1 MRITIGAYLIP
12 QNGAIADLKR
22 AWMQAEALGVDRL
35 YVSDHFFVPSP
46 ADYLAAQ
53 RRVGDVAADTRADD
67 YHLRVPQSSDA
78 PIFES
83 MTLQAAMAVT
93 TTRAEVGCLVHASAY
108 RNPNLLADMA
118 RTIDHLS
125 GGRYVLGIG
134 AGWHRR
140 DFDEYGYVFGTVA
153 LRLANLERDLETI
166 RSRWKKLN
174 PPPTRRIPILFG
186 GGGEKV
192 ALRIVAQHCDE
203 WQYFGTREA
212 LKRKAAVL
220 DEWCARLGRN
230 PHEIT
235 RCTSVGHGLDDEATP
250 DDYVE
255 LGFTH
260 LIASCTG
267 PQWDLGALRELLA
280 WRAARSGT

>member
-1 MRITIGAYLIP
+1 MKITIGAYVIP
-12 QNGAIADLKR
+12 QNGTMADLKR
-22 AWMQAEALGVDRL
+22 AWMQADALGADRV
-35 YVSDHFFVPSP
+35 YISDHFFTPSP

-53 RRVGDVAADTRADD
+53 RRVGDVAADTTPDQYR
-67 YHLRVPQSSDA
+67 LRVPESADS

-93 TTRAEVGCLVHASAY
+93 TTRAEIGCLVHASGY

-125 GGRYVLGIG
+125 GGRFVLGIG

-140 DFDEYGYVFGTVA
+140 DYDEYGYVFGTIGSRLRA
-153 LRLANLERDLETI
+153 LEHDIETI
-166 RSRWKKLN
+166 RARWKRLN
-174 PPPTRRIPILFG
+174 PPPTRPIPILFG

-192 ALRIVAQHCDE
+192 ALRIVAQHADE

-212 LKRKAAVL
+212 LARKSAVL
-220 DEWCARLGRN
+220 DEWCAKVGRD
-230 PHEIT
+230 PRTII
-235 RCTSVGHGLDDEATP
+235 RCTSVGHGLEDDATP
-250 DDYVE
+250 DDYVA
-255 LGFTH
+255 LGFSH

-267 PQWDLGALRELLA
+267 PKWDLTPLRELLA
-280 WRAARSGT
+280 WRAARQ